1 MKNIIRVKK
10 ETGYV
15 VIDKTFLSDKRL
27 SWKAKG
33 IIAYML
39 SMPDDWV
46 FYLDELST
54 HSTDGKSS
62 FRSGLNELKKA
73 GYVRR
78 KKYRQDDGTFKW
90 ETIVYERPHTD
101 FPQVDNPQVEKPQV
115 DNRNLLNN
123 DELINKELIN
133 KEDIYTL
140 LNYWNEKEII
150 KHRKRNQAMES
161 HINAR
166 LQEYSVDELKK
177 AIDNYSLILNSDDYY
192 WSHKWSLQDFMKPN
206 NVIRFVDEADPFN
219 NFKSNKKGKDK
230 DVDWEGL

>member
-1 MKNIIRVKK
+1 MSNIIRVKK
-10 ETGYV
+10 EANYV
-15 VIDKTFLSDKRL
+15 VIDKTFLNDKRL

-33 IIAYML
+33 ILAFML
-39 SMPDDWV
+39 SKPDDWI
-46 FYLDELST
+46 FYLDELVK

-62 FRSGLNELKKA
+62 FRSGFNELKKN
-73 GYVRR
+73 GYIKRIQQ
-78 KKYRQDDGTFKW
+78 RQEDGTFEW

-101 FPQVDNPQVEKPQV
+101 YPQVDNPHVEKPQV

-123 DELINKELIN
+123 DELINKE
-133 KEDIYTL
+133 DIYTL
-140 LNYWNEKEII
+140 FNYWNEKEII

-177 AIDNYSLILNSDDYY
+177 AIDNYSLILNSNDYY
-192 WSHKWSLQDFMKPN
+192 WSHKWSLQDLMKPN

-230 DVDWEGL
+230 DVDWEAL